1 MQGSITLNELGIFI
15 IFILIAVAG
24 GYAIVTLRNMNGF
37 IKKATDLIQRNTDHF
52 NRIIP
57 NLYEISENTAR
68 ISEEFK
74 NSIGEA
80 GEAIRTISHET
91 TDTVLTINET
101 AEYLANYAL
110 MIGEI
115 VKTIVNMFSSNKEDM
130 K

>member
-15 IFILIAVAG
+15 IFVLITVAG

-37 IKKATDLIQRNTDHF
+37 IKKATALIQKNTDHF
-52 NRIIP
+52 NRIVP
-57 NLYEISENTAR
+57 NIYEISENAAR
-68 ISEEFK
+68 VSEEFK
-74 NSIGEA
+74 KSIGEA

-110 MIGEI
+110 LIGEI
-115 VKTIVNMFSSNKEDM
+115 VRTIANMFSSNKKET
-130 K
+130 